1 MSKIIDFEKK
11 RREKL
16 SSFDQF
22 SKGQKYLRG
31 ERIRKE
37 NNLSHRENEA
47 VKKDLAKTSKEEMLI
62 ELYIVETIEKLRNL
76 YVMIAIFSAIS
87 SVSITSWSIH
97 KAADFG
103 DMIPGFTA
111 GVALAYLAYVMV
123 IKAMGEH
130 YFKRRFRKSFSNLL
144 DHLEEHDL
152 HDEASED
159 RPYED
164 YTKEMKP
171 PAP

>member
-16 SSFDQF
+16 SSFDHF

-62 ELYIVETIEKLRNL
+62 ELYIVETISEPTLKFLLRPECHFKGKML
-76 YVMIAIFSAIS
+76 SHQF
-87 SVSITSWSIH
+87 
-97 KAADFG
+97 
-103 DMIPGFTA
+103 A
-111 GVALAYLAYVMV
+111 G
-123 IKAMGEH
+123 E
-130 YFKRRFRKSFSNLL
+130 
-144 DHLEEHDL
+144 
-152 HDEASED
+152 
-159 RPYED
+159 
-164 YTKEMKP
+164 
-171 PAP
+171 

>member
-37 NNLSHRENEA
+37 NNLGHRESEA
-47 VKKDLAKTSKEEMLI
+47 ARKDRAKASKEEMLI
-62 ELYIVETIEKLRNL
+62 EIYIVETIEKLRNI
-76 YVMIAIFSAIS
+76 YVMIAVFSAIS
-87 SVSITSWSIH
+87 SISISSWSIN
-97 KAADFG
+97 KAKGFE
-103 DMIPGFTA
+103 DMIPGFAA

-130 YFKRRFRKSFSNLL
+130 YFKRRFRKSFNNLL
-144 DHLEEHDL
+144 DHLDEYEA
-152 HDEASED
+152 HDET
-159 RPYED
+159 YED
-164 YTKEMKP
+164 FTKEMKP

>member
-16 SSFDQF
+16 SSFDHF
-22 SKGQKYLRG
+22 SKGKKHLRG
-31 ERIRKE
+31 ERIRRE
-37 NNLSHRENEA
+37 NNPGYRESEA
-47 VKKDLAKTSKEEMLI
+47 VKKDLARASKEETLI
-62 ELYIVETIEKLRNL
+62 EIYIVETIEKLRNI
-76 YVMIAIFSAIS
+76 YVMIAVFSAIS
-87 SVSITSWSIH
+87 SISISSWSVH
-97 KAADFG
+97 KSKDFG

-130 YFKRRFRKSFSNLL
+130 YFKRRFRKSFNNLL
-144 DHLEEHDL
+144 DHLDEHEAQ
-152 HDEASED
+152 DEI
-159 RPYED
+159 YED
-164 YTKEMKP
+164 FTKEMKP